1 LGDTIKGFRDIV
13 AGKYDHLPE
22 GAFYMVGDISM
33 VVKKAEEIAIEV
45 ARVKA
50 QKGEDQDTGK
60 KVGKKQEIVKK
71 KIKETEDLLPV
82 PKPTNTSEF
91 IREKLKKIAEKC
103 KTNDLARAAELSKTR
118 TEGEIGVG
126 WNFPSET
133 GVREM
138 WSAWDKKF
146 DEQVDIEKT
155 FADHFDALL
164 KVQVEV
170 EAKEAAEFAS

>member
-1 LGDTIKGFRDIV
+1 
-13 AGKYDHLPE
+13 
-22 GAFYMVGDISM
+22 
-33 VVKKAEEIAIEV
+33 
-45 ARVKA
+45 
-50 QKGEDQDTGK
+50 
-60 KVGKKQEIVKK
+60 
-71 KIKETEDLLPV
+71 
-82 PKPTNTSEF
+82 
-91 IREKLKKIAEKC
+91 
-103 KTNDLARAAELSKTR
+103 LARAAELSKTR

-126 WNFPSET
+126 WNFPTEN

-146 DEQVDIEKT
+146 DEQVDLEKT